1 MNLCIRRKIM
11 ALTKKIA
18 LIATIIF
25 VFGIIMADGVIAGM
39 KTMNFK
45 LVSMLEKVEV
55 VKVTDMEGV
64 VIGVIDRKG
73 LSMFENGD
81 IATTA
86 CRGTFDTKKGFQ
98 GYSSLT
104 FADGSTLVLSWTGP
118 TSRVAPGGKFGGFT
132 AKFEYANGTG
142 RFKGIKGKGTFSEKK
157 PNWDKAFKTKGFTY
171 YEWTETYDLSSQ

>member
-1 MNLCIRRKIM
+1 MSFIRNIPVTL
-11 ALTKKIA
+11 A
-18 LIATIIF
+18 IIF
-25 VFGIIMADGVIAGM
+25 VFGVTMVDYAAAGT

-45 LVSMLEKVEV
+45 LVSTIEKVEM
-55 VKVTDMEGV
+55 VKVTDMKGV
-64 VIGVIDRKG
+64 VIGVMDRKG

-118 TSRVAPGGKFGGFT
+118 TSRVAPGGKFGGFS

-142 RFKGIKGKGTFSEKK
+142 RFKGIKGKGTFTEKK
-157 PNWDKAFKTKGFTY
+157 PNWDKDFKAKGFTY
-171 YEWTETYDLSSQ
+171 YEFTGTYDLSSQ